1 MNKTRMNIF
10 FILIKKQKV
19 ILFGESPGQVLIP
32 PTILVWYSSHS
43 RHITSV

>member
-32 PTILVWYSSHS
+32 PTIDSRLVLFPF
-43 RHITSV
+43 